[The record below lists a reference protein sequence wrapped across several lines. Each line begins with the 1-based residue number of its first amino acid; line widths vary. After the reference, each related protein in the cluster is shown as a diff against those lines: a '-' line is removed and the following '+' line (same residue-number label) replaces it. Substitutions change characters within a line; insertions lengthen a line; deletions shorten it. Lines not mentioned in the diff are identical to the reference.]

1 MGHQSVGIEETSI
14 TSEVVNWNNFETTR
28 ILFVPLLFIYIVTK
42 NRKKID
48 KIFGDIALPIVGS
61 VMAPYLWFWLLSP
74 TKWMRYS
81 QHFTIILIISLI
93 YFMSFNIQFTKIDF
107 FMLCASLAIYI
118 DNEKNMILILL
129 VIIFYILFLQQK
141 YRYKSLVKVLI
152 VLFIFLDISFPYFQK
167 NSFGDL
173 NNVINSCREQLVS
186 SQCLKDYEND

>member
-1 MGHQSVGIEETSI
+1 
-14 TSEVVNWNNFETTR
+14 
-28 ILFVPLLFIYIVTK
+28 
-42 NRKKID
+42 
-48 KIFGDIALPIVGS
+48 
-61 VMAPYLWFWLLSP
+61 
-74 TKWMRYS
+74 
-81 QHFTIILIISLI
+81 
-93 YFMSFNIQFTKIDF
+93 MSFNIQFTKIDF

-141 YRYKSLVKVLI
+141 YKYKSLVKVLI

-186 SQCLKDYEND
+186 SQCLEDYEND